1 MTKHVENALSWV
13 SINNWVPIITSAV
26 LIALSWASLDTQIKL
41 LNQAQQQ
48 MILTQKETNET
59 LKSYIN
65 DLNAVHGRLV
75 RLETELKIQ

>member
-1 MTKHVENALSWV
+1 MTKHIDNALSWV
-13 SINNWVPIITSAV
+13 QVNNWVPIVTSAV
-26 LIALSWASLDTQIKL
+26 LIALSWASLNTQIQL
-41 LNQAQQQ
+41 LNQGQQQ
-48 MILTQKETNET
+48 IILTQKETNDT

>member
-13 SINNWVPIITSAV
+13 QVNNWVPIVTSAV
-26 LIALSWASLDTQIKL
+26 LIALSWASLNTQIQL
-41 LNQAQQQ
+41 LNQGQQQ
-48 MILTQKETNET
+48 IILTQKETNDT